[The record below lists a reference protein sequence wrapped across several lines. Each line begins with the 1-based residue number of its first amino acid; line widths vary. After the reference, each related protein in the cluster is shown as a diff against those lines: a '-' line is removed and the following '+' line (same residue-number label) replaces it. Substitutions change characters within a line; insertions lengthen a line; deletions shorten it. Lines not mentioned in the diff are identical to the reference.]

1 MQIDTQN
8 TLTSA
13 LAGLQVG
20 VTHARNAASEVA
32 KLTTGSDSVRDAVK
46 PLLDLHK
53 AEAEVSVATK
63 LVKAQDESL
72 GRLIDEMA

>member
-20 VTHARNAASEVA
+20 VSHARNAADEVA
-32 KLTTGSDSVRDAVK
+32 KLTSGSDAVRDTVK
-46 PLLDLHK
+46 PLLELNQ
-53 AEAEVSVATK
+53 AETEVAVGAK
-63 LVKAQDESL
+63 VVKAQDESL
-72 GRLIDEMA
+72 GRLIDETA